1 VSKWQVNISQGK
13 KKKKNEFHIIIIS
26 QNILCIYLMF
36 MQSYLMVIL
45 LCLTAIYGKYQT
57 KKLVASLESILKE
70 NSLHNE
76 KFHIETTYVC
86 LFFFV

>member
-1 VSKWQVNISQGK
+1 
-13 KKKKNEFHIIIIS
+13 
-26 QNILCIYLMF
+26 